1 MTDLAREIAPTGVVV
16 GLDCADVM
24 LWLAKQRFAKARGDL
39 PEGVELMLRHGKQKE
54 LAEWANAIHK
64 QIQLISSSR
73 RQPTSATIWWD
84 QPRGDYD

>member
-39 PEGVELMLRHGKQKE
+39 PEGVELMLRHGKQK
-54 LAEWANAIHK
+54 
-64 QIQLISSSR
+64 
-73 RQPTSATIWWD
+73 
-84 QPRGDYD
+84 